1 MRSRLA
7 LMWLVPSI
15 AAISGSAH
23 AQSAE
28 AEAMFNEGDKL
39 MAAGKLAEA
48 CSAFEASNNLD
59 PRAGTLIRLGECRE
73 ANHQLAS
80 AWTAYKDAL
89 ARVKDPHKR
98 DIATAKVSELEPK
111 LSHLTIVVGAHKVDG
126 LAITRDGKTVDPV
139 MWDRSLPVDGGVYTV
154 GASAPGYVEWKATI
168 TVPPER
174 GDAQAAIPVLS
185 PLPKPVTPTTTT
197 TPSTK
202 LEEPEGEDNAA
213 PPSHGL
219 TTRRKA
225 AIGVAAVGAAS
236 LVTGIVLGITAKG
249 KRDDA
254 FKLCPDPAT
263 PCADAQKATDLT
275 SSGHTLAIAADV
287 TFGVAAL
294 GAIGAAVL
302 WVTGKPETAS
312 RIAIA
317 PNGIS
322 IVGRF

>member
-1 MRSRLA
+1 MRSQLA
-7 LMWLVPSI
+7 LMWLVLSI
-15 AAISGSAH
+15 AATSNRAH

-48 CSAFEASNNLD
+48 CSAFEASNNMD

-89 ARVKDPHKR
+89 NRVKDPHKR

-126 LAITRDGKTVDPV
+126 LAITRDGKPVEPV
-139 MWDRSLPVDGGVYTV
+139 MWDRSLPVEGGVYTI

-174 GDAQAAIPVLS
+174 GDVQAPIPELA
-185 PLPKPVTPTTTT
+185 PLPKPVTPPP

-202 LEEPEGEDNAA
+202 LEQPEGDENEP
-213 PPSHGL
+213 PPSSGL
-219 TTRRKA
+219 TMRRKVAIGA
-225 AIGVAAVGAAS
+225 AGVAAGG
-236 LVTGIVLGITAKG
+236 LVAGIVLGITAKG

-254 FKLCPDPAT
+254 FKLCPDPST

-275 SSGHTLAIAADV
+275 SSGHSLAIGADV
-287 TFGVAAL
+287 AFGVAAA
-294 GAIGAAVL
+294 GAIAAGVL
-302 WVTGKPETAS
+302 WVTGKPESAS
-312 RIAIA
+312 RIAIT
-317 PNGIS
+317 PNSIS
-322 IVGRF
+322 IMGRF